1 MAFEVDGVVNLP
13 LLLIAPL
20 LAVQHLRRDIRLS
33 FVFRFPQMAHA
44 DDNGQQGE
52 HGAHDVVAVA
62 QFAVARRAQALEKH
76 KATVERLT
84 ELEFR
89 TFDKVQGIGGRAACQ
104 DDWETFSIMRR
115 SQYLPW
121 EEELLE
127 QWLAAFQAAADA
139 GRNLIMEKYARMMES
154 TDPAE
159 YTAFADQLP
168 ALSPEFVQLRE
179 AVIAIQIPWM
189 EEFAAQYPNLASRA
203 RVIHTAE
210 DSPAQT
216 SYETYLRGELSV
228 YPFEI
233 LYGYGRWVV
242 SLYQSGENLTCLTMA
257 ETVRA
262 YGYGSLEDAE
272 KACGETPLSGIPLHL

>member
-1 MAFEVDGVVNLP
+1 
-13 LLLIAPL
+13 
-20 LAVQHLRRDIRLS
+20 
-33 FVFRFPQMAHA
+33 
-44 DDNGQQGE
+44 
-52 HGAHDVVAVA
+52 
-62 QFAVARRAQALEKH
+62 
-76 KATVERLT
+76 
-84 ELEFR
+84 
-89 TFDKVQGIGGRAACQ
+89 
-104 DDWETFSIMRR
+104 MRR

-159 YTAFADQLP
+159 YAAFADQLP

-272 KACGETPLSGIPLHL
+272 KACGETPFSGIPLNL